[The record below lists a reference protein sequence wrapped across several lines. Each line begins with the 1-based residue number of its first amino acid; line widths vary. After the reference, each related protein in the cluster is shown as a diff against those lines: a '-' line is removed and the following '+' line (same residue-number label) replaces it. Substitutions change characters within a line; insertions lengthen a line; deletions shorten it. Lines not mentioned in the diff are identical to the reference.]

1 MNLNLRVV
9 SIRWRLTSMLVATL
23 IGMALLAGI
32 AMNEIKQAMLQE
44 KINTARN
51 LVTTVHTMVDYWHEQ
66 VDNGTLS
73 ANEARANALDTVRA
87 MRYEDNNYF
96 WIQNLK
102 GEAIMHPITPNL
114 EGKSLLS
121 IQDGHGRYV
130 FQEINEKANRFGEGM
145 VEYHWPKAGTQKP
158 VSKIAYIQKEPDWG
172 WVIGTG
178 IYIDDV
184 DQQFWRSMRLFGG
197 IALGVALAIM
207 LMVSAI
213 SGSIIRPINRTVEA
227 MDEISHGDGDL
238 TRRIEADGDD
248 EICRMVRHFNQF
260 VDQIHNLVYDTKQST
275 DQVANAAEE
284 LDTITHNSSRL
295 IQQQT
300 EKTDMMATAI
310 EEIAQT
316 ITEVARHAASAAE
329 SAHYADKQATTGSQK
344 VDRAIESLNLLL
356 TTVQHSS
363 QVIHDLEKRS
373 ESIGSVL
380 NVIREVSEQT
390 NLLALNAA
398 IEAARAGEQGRGF
411 AVVADEVRTLAQRT
425 QQSTEEIHSIISAL
439 QRNAAQAVQEMGQC
453 LQQADQTVVI
463 TNEAHTALH
472 IIQEAVNDIHNMNL
486 QIASAAEQQT
496 VATQE
501 ISNNVSNMVELA
513 NQGNAWTQQ
522 TANASHEMAALA
534 EGLRIKI
541 DSFKVKA
548 R

>member
-1 MNLNLRVV
+1 MNFNLRVL
-9 SIRWRLTSMLVATL
+9 SIRWRLTSMLIVTL
-23 IGMALLAGI
+23 IGMALLAGM

-51 LVTTVHTMVDYWHEQ
+51 LVTSVHTMVDYWHTQ
-66 VDNGTLS
+66 VNKGAMS
-73 ANEARANALDTVRA
+73 PAEARVNALEAVRS
-87 MRYEDNNYF
+87 MRYGDNNYF
-96 WIQNLK
+96 WIQDLK

-114 EGKSLLS
+114 EGRSLLNV
-121 IQDGHGRYV
+121 QDGHGHYV
-130 FQEINEKANRFGEGM
+130 FQEINDKANSLGEGM
-145 VEYHWPKAGTQKP
+145 IEYYWPKAGSAKP
-158 VSKIAYIQKEPDWG
+158 VAKIAYIQKEPDWG

-197 IALGVALAIM
+197 IAVSVAFAIM

-238 TRRIEADGDD
+238 TRRIEADGND

-260 VDQIHNLVYDTKQST
+260 VDKIQGLVYETKQST
-275 DQVANAAEE
+275 DQVASAAEE
-284 LDTITHNSSRL
+284 LDTITSNSSRL

-300 EKTDMMATAI
+300 NETDMMATAI

-316 ITEVARHAASAAE
+316 ITEVAHHAASAAA
-329 SAHYADKQATTGSQK
+329 SASHADQQANAGSLK
-344 VDRAIESLNLLL
+344 VGDAIKSLNQLV

-380 NVIREVSEQT
+380 SVIREVSEQT

-425 QQSTEEIHSIISAL
+425 HQSTEEIHTIISAL
-439 QRNAAQAVQEMGQC
+439 QRNAAQAVQEMGHC
-453 LQQADQTVVI
+453 LKQADQTVSI
-463 TNEAHTALH
+463 TNEASTALSV
-472 IIQEAVNDIHNMNL
+472 IRDAVNQIHSMNL

-496 VATQE
+496 VAANE
-501 ISNNVSNMVELA
+501 VSSNISNMVDLA
-513 NQGNAWTQQ
+513 GQGNAWTQQ
-522 TANASHEMAALA
+522 TATASHELAELA
-534 EGLRIKI
+534 EGLRTKVG
-541 DSFKVKA
+541 SFKV
-548 R
+548 